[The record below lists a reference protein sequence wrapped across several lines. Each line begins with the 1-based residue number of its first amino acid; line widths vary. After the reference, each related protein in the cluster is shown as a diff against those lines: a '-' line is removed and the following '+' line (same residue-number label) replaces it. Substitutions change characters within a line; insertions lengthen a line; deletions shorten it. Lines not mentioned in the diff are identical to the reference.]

1 MENTITIPLRAYEE
15 LIRANEK
22 LRAVERLCKRTNY
35 ADMNDVKA
43 ILDIEVVKE
52 QKNETV

>member
-1 MENTITIPLRAYEE
+1 MENNITISLEAYEE

-52 QKNETV
+52 QNNG